1 MPVPELK
8 DSFIT
13 TPGVS
18 GVICWG
24 PGNCSS
30 WFGAVE
36 PLSDGR
42 EGSCEAVEG
51 AGGGGMERSTGEGVS
66 VGKLLPPGKGGGTPS
81 ILCPLT
87 GTKVIGLD
95 ANAFPTLLLLLDRDP
110 LSNGVEVVD
119 FEPLC

>member
-13 TPGVS
+13 TPGVR
-18 GVICWG
+18 GVNCWG

-30 WFGAVE
+30 WFNPVA

-42 EGSCEAVEG
+42 EGSGVAVAG

-66 VGKLLPPGKGGGTPS
+66 VGTLLPPGTGGTPS
-81 ILCPLT
+81 ILCPPT
-87 GTKVIGLD
+87 EAKVIGLV

-119 FEPLC
+119 FDPLC